1 MPDLPTPL
9 SDEALMRL
17 AIAEARAAEAA
28 GEVPV
33 GALVV
38 SPSGEIVAAGNNQ
51 VLRSDDP
58 TAHAEIVALRAAG
71 LALNNYR
78 LLMPQGGCTLYV
90 TLEPCAMC
98 AGAILHARIA
108 RLVYAAPDPKAG
120 ACGSVLSVMNHPAL
134 NHRVEVVSGVLA
146 SECSEMLT
154 GFFRARRSAQSI
166 QTASPDFAS
175 DLMTED
181 TTNGNHEEGSK
192 EGGKEVYR

>member
-1 MPDLPTPL
+1 MPAD
-9 SDEALMRL
+9 DEAFMRL
-17 AIAEARAAEAA
+17 AIDQARAAEAA

-38 SPSGEIVAAGNNQ
+38 SPTGEVIATGNNQ
-51 VLRSDDP
+51 VLRTNDP

-71 LALNNYR
+71 IALNNYR
-78 LLMPQGGCTLYV
+78 LLTPEGGCTLYV

-108 RLVYAAPDPKAG
+108 RLVYAATDPKAG

-146 SECSEMLT
+146 EECSEMLT
-154 GFFRARRSAQSI
+154 GFFRARRSATT
-166 QTASPDFAS
+166 QT
-175 DLMTED
+175 
-181 TTNGNHEEGSK
+181 
-192 EGGKEVYR
+192 YQ